1 MVAEDPGGVAGWV
14 TDVIDSVGEVGVGLL
29 IALENVFPPLPS
41 ELILPFAGFASERG
55 ELNIVLAWVA
65 ATIGALVGAL
75 VLYGVGAAVGYDRLH
90 DLAGKRW
97 FILLGQ
103 RDLERG
109 STLFERYQ
117 APIVLGGRC
126 VPLVRSVVSIPAG
139 IARMPIAR
147 FCLYT
152 ALGAG
157 VWNALFIYLGSVVGS
172 NYERIEG
179 YVKPVSYTVLALL
192 LLAAAYLIVRTVRRK
207 RRVAAGTAS
216 TQVVGGA
223 DRRLSEES

>member
-1 MVAEDPGGVAGWV
+1 MAAADPGGVAGWI

-41 ELILPFAGFASERG
+41 ELILPFAGFAAERG
-55 ELNIVLAWVA
+55 DLNVVLAWVA

-75 VLYGVGAAVGYDRLH
+75 VLYGVGAVVGYDRLH

-97 FILLGQ
+97 FVFLGQ

-109 STLFERYQ
+109 SSLFERYE

-139 IARMPIAR
+139 IARMPLPR

-157 VWNALFIYLGSVVGS
+157 LWNALFIYLGSVVGE

-179 YVKPVSYTVLALL
+179 YVKPVSYAVVALLALAA
-192 LLAAAYLIVRTVRRK
+192 LALVVRTVRRK
-207 RRVAAGTAS
+207 RVT
-216 TQVVGGA
+216 TH
-223 DRRLSEES
+223 

>member
-1 MVAEDPGGVAGWV
+1 MVAEETSGVAGWI

-41 ELILPFAGFASERG
+41 ELILPFAGFAAERG
-55 ELNIVLAWVA
+55 DLNIVLAWVA

-75 VLYGVGAAVGYDRLH
+75 VLYGVGAVVGYDRLH

-97 FILLGQ
+97 FLLLGQ

-109 STLFERYQ
+109 SSLFERYE
-117 APIVLGGRC
+117 APIILGGRC

-139 IARMPIAR
+139 IARMPLAR

-152 ALGAG
+152 AIGAG
-157 VWNALFIYLGSVVGS
+157 LWNALFIYLGSVVGD
-172 NYERIEG
+172 NYDRVEG
-179 YVKPVSYTVLALL
+179 YVKPFSYAVLLL
-192 LLAAAYLIVRTVRRK
+192 LLAGAAYLVLRTIRRK
-207 RRVAAGTAS
+207 RVSAAG
-216 TQVVGGA
+216 
-223 DRRLSEES
+223 

>member
-1 MVAEDPGGVAGWV
+1 MAAADPGGVAGWI

-41 ELILPFAGFASERG
+41 ELILPFAGFAAERG
-55 ELNIVLAWVA
+55 DLNIVLAWVA
-65 ATIGALVGAL
+65 ATVGALVGAL
-75 VLYGVGAAVGYDRLH
+75 VLYGVGAVVGYDRLH

-97 FILLGQ
+97 FVLVGQ
-103 RDLERG
+103 KDLERG
-109 STLFERYQ
+109 SSLFDRYQ

-139 IARMPIAR
+139 IARMPLPR

-157 VWNALFIYLGSVVGS
+157 LWNALFIFLGSVVGE

-179 YVKPVSYTVLALL
+179 YVKPVSYAVVGLLVVAAVALV
-192 LLAAAYLIVRTVRRK
+192 VRTVRRK
-207 RRVAAGTAS
+207 RLAAA
-216 TQVVGGA
+216 
-223 DRRLSEES
+223 

>member
-1 MVAEDPGGVAGWV
+1 MAAADPGGVAGWI

-41 ELILPFAGFASERG
+41 ELILPFAGFAAERG

-65 ATIGALVGAL
+65 ATVGALVGAL
-75 VLYGVGAAVGYDRLH
+75 VLYGVGAVVGYDRLH

-97 FILLGQ
+97 FVLVGQ
-103 RDLERG
+103 KDLERG
-109 STLFERYQ
+109 SSLFDRYQ

-126 VPLVRSVVSIPAG
+126 IPLVRSVVSIPAG
-139 IARMPIAR
+139 IARMPLPR

-152 ALGAG
+152 AVGAG
-157 VWNALFIYLGSVVGS
+157 LWNALFIYLGSVVGE

-179 YVKPVSYTVLALL
+179 YVKPISYAVVALLALAA
-192 LLAAAYLIVRTVRRK
+192 LALVVRTVRRK
-207 RRVAAGTAS
+207 RLTTA
-216 TQVVGGA
+216 
-223 DRRLSEES
+223 

>member
-1 MVAEDPGGVAGWV
+1 MAEEETSGVAGWI

-41 ELILPFAGFASERG
+41 ELILPFAGFAAERG
-55 ELNIVLAWVA
+55 DLNIVLAWVA

-75 VLYGVGAAVGYDRLH
+75 VLYGIGAVVGYDRLH

-97 FILLGQ
+97 FVLLGQ

-109 STLFERYQ
+109 SSLFDRYE
-117 APIVLGGRC
+117 APLILGGRC

-139 IARMPIAR
+139 IARMPLAR

-152 ALGAG
+152 TIGAG
-157 VWNALFIYLGSVVGS
+157 LWNALFIYLGSVVGD
-172 NYERIEG
+172 NYERVES
-179 YVKPVSYTVLALL
+179 YVKPFSYAVLL
-192 LLAAAYLIVRTVRRK
+192 LLVAGAAYVVVRTVRRK
-207 RRVAAGTAS
+207 RFSAAG
-216 TQVVGGA
+216 
-223 DRRLSEES
+223 

>member
-1 MVAEDPGGVAGWV
+1 MVAEETSGVAGWI

-41 ELILPFAGFASERG
+41 ELILPFAGFAAERG
-55 ELNIVLAWVA
+55 DLNIVLAWVA

-75 VLYGVGAAVGYDRLH
+75 VLYGVGAVVGYDRLH

-97 FILLGQ
+97 FLLLGQ

-109 STLFERYQ
+109 SSLFERYE
-117 APIVLGGRC
+117 APIILGGRC

-139 IARMPIAR
+139 IARMPLAR

-152 ALGAG
+152 AIGAG
-157 VWNALFIYLGSVVGS
+157 LWNALFIYLGSVVGD
-172 NYERIEG
+172 NYDRVEG
-179 YVKPVSYTVLALL
+179 YVKPFSYAVLLL
-192 LLAAAYLIVRTVRRK
+192 LLAGAAYLVLRTIRRK
-207 RRVAAGTAS
+207 RVTAAG
-216 TQVVGGA
+216 
-223 DRRLSEES
+223 

>member
-1 MVAEDPGGVAGWV
+1 MAEEETSGVAGWI

-41 ELILPFAGFASERG
+41 ELILPFAGFAAERG
-55 ELNIVLAWVA
+55 DLNIVLAWVA

-75 VLYGVGAAVGYDRLH
+75 VLYGIGAVVGYDRLH

-97 FILLGQ
+97 FLLLGQ

-109 STLFERYQ
+109 SSLFDRYE
-117 APIVLGGRC
+117 APLILGGRC

-139 IARMPIAR
+139 IARMPLAR

-152 ALGAG
+152 AIGAG
-157 VWNALFIYLGSVVGS
+157 LWNALFIYLGSVVGD
-172 NYERIEG
+172 NYERVES
-179 YVKPVSYTVLALL
+179 YVKPFSYAVLL
-192 LLAAAYLIVRTVRRK
+192 LLVVGAAYLVVRTVRRK
-207 RRVAAGTAS
+207 RFSAAG
-216 TQVVGGA
+216 
-223 DRRLSEES
+223 

>member
-1 MVAEDPGGVAGWV
+1 MAEEETSGVAGWI

-41 ELILPFAGFASERG
+41 ELILPFAGFAAERG
-55 ELNIVLAWVA
+55 DLNIVLAWVA

-75 VLYGVGAAVGYDRLH
+75 VLYGIGAVVGYDRLH

-97 FILLGQ
+97 FVLLGQ

-109 STLFERYQ
+109 SSLFDRYE
-117 APIVLGGRC
+117 APLILGGRC

-139 IARMPIAR
+139 IARMPLAR

-152 ALGAG
+152 TIGAG
-157 VWNALFIYLGSVVGS
+157 LWNALFIYLGSVVGD
-172 NYERIEG
+172 NYERVES
-179 YVKPVSYTVLALL
+179 YVKPFSYAVLL
-192 LLAAAYLIVRTVRRK
+192 LLVAGAAYLVVRTVRRK
-207 RRVAAGTAS
+207 RFSAAG
-216 TQVVGGA
+216 
-223 DRRLSEES
+223 

>member
-1 MVAEDPGGVAGWV
+1 MAAEETSGVAGWI

-41 ELILPFAGFASERG
+41 ELILPFAGFAAERG
-55 ELNIVLAWVA
+55 DLNIVLAWVA

-75 VLYGVGAAVGYDRLH
+75 VLYGVGAVVGYDRLH

-97 FILLGQ
+97 FLLLGQ

-109 STLFERYQ
+109 SRLFERYE
-117 APIVLGGRC
+117 APIILGGRC

-139 IARMPIAR
+139 IARMPLAR

-152 ALGAG
+152 AIGAG
-157 VWNALFIYLGSVVGS
+157 LWNALFIYLGSVVGD
-172 NYERIEG
+172 NYERVEG
-179 YVKPVSYTVLALL
+179 YVKPFSYAVLLL
-192 LLAAAYLIVRTVRRK
+192 LLAGAAYLVLRTIRRK
-207 RRVAAGTAS
+207 RVSAAG
-216 TQVVGGA
+216 
-223 DRRLSEES
+223 

>member
-1 MVAEDPGGVAGWV
+1 MAAEETSGVAGWI

-41 ELILPFAGFASERG
+41 ELILPFAGFAAERG
-55 ELNIVLAWVA
+55 DLNIVLAWVA

-75 VLYGVGAAVGYDRLH
+75 VLYGIGAVVGYDRLH

-97 FILLGQ
+97 FVLLGQ

-109 STLFERYQ
+109 SSLFDRYE
-117 APIVLGGRC
+117 APLILGGRC

-139 IARMPIAR
+139 IARMPLAR

-152 ALGAG
+152 VIGAG
-157 VWNALFIYLGSVVGS
+157 LWNALFIYLGSVVGD
-172 NYERIEG
+172 NYERVES
-179 YVKPVSYTVLALL
+179 YVKPFSYAVLL
-192 LLAAAYLIVRTVRRK
+192 LLVAGAAYLVVRTIRRK
-207 RRVAAGTAS
+207 RFSAAG
-216 TQVVGGA
+216 
-223 DRRLSEES
+223 

>member
-1 MVAEDPGGVAGWV
+1 MAAADPGGVAGWI

-55 ELNIVLAWVA
+55 DLNIVLAWVA
-65 ATIGALVGAL
+65 ATIGALAGAL
-75 VLYGVGAAVGYDRLH
+75 VLYGLGAVVGYDRLH

-97 FILLGQ
+97 FVLLGQ
-103 RDLERG
+103 KDLERG
-109 STLFERYQ
+109 SSLFERYQ

-126 VPLVRSVVSIPAG
+126 VPLVRSAVSIPAG
-139 IARMPIAR
+139 IARMPLPR

-157 VWNALFIYLGSVVGS
+157 LWNALFIYLGSVVGE

-179 YVKPVSYTVLALL
+179 YVKPVSYVVVALLAL
-192 LLAAAYLIVRTVRRK
+192 AAVALVVRTVRRK
-207 RRVAAGTAS
+207 RVTTA
-216 TQVVGGA
+216 
-223 DRRLSEES
+223 

>member
-1 MVAEDPGGVAGWV
+1 MAAADPGGVAGWI

-41 ELILPFAGFASERG
+41 ELILPFAGFAAERG
-55 ELNIVLAWVA
+55 DLNIVLAWVA
-65 ATIGALVGAL
+65 ATMGALVGAL
-75 VLYGVGAAVGYDRLH
+75 VLYGLGAVVGYDRLH

-97 FILLGQ
+97 FLLLGQ
-103 RDLERG
+103 KDLERG
-109 STLFERYQ
+109 SSLFERYQ

-139 IARMPIAR
+139 IARMPLPR

-157 VWNALFIYLGSVVGS
+157 LWNALFIYLGSVVGE

-179 YVKPVSYTVLALL
+179 YVKPVSYAVVALLALAA
-192 LLAAAYLIVRTVRRK
+192 LALVVRTVRRK
-207 RRVAAGTAS
+207 RLTTA
-216 TQVVGGA
+216 
-223 DRRLSEES
+223 